1 MKTSLKPLCLLFI
14 FLMTFT
20 SVMAQDEKEEF
31 LKDVKEAKAAFVQK
45 DPAMSKLFASVE
57 AYAIFPNVGK
67 GAYIIGGAA
76 GNGALY
82 ESGNLVGMAKLR
94 QVDVGAQIGGQAY
107 SQVLLFNTEA
117 ALNRFKQGKFEIAA
131 NASAV
136 ILEEGAAT
144 NLNFRDGVAIVTL
157 PKAGAMVEI
166 SVGGQKF
173 EYQDFDRN

>member
-1 MKTSLKPLCLLFI
+1 MKTSLKPLCLFFI

-20 SVMAQDEKEEF
+20 FVRAQDEREEF
-31 LKDVKEAKAAFVQK
+31 LKDVKEAKTAFVQK

-76 GNGALY
+76 GNGAVY
-82 ESGNLVGMAKLR
+82 QSGNLIGLAKLR

-107 SQVLLFNTEA
+107 SQVLLFENEA
-117 ALNRFKQGKFEIAA
+117 AVNRFKQGKYEVAA

-136 ILEEGAAT
+136 ILEEGAASSI
-144 NLNFRDGVAIVTL
+144 NFRDGVAIVTL

-173 EYQDFDRN
+173 EYQDFRNP